1 MKTREFRPFSKK
13 DQIGYI
19 AGDMAGSFVNL
30 TMDAFFLV
38 FCTYVLKVDPKFMS
52 GLFLFARLFDAINDP
67 LIGSLPDRFS
77 IGKSGDKFKPFI
89 KIAMWPLAISI
100 LLGFFDVTKL
110 GFSTTATHIWVA
122 FTYILYGMSYT
133 GTSMPFGAMATVVTL
148 DPTERSKLSAARAI
162 GGTAIGYGFLSI
174 IPMFIWDANKN
185 PNPSGYTIVSIIAA
199 LGCIICYYILCGLTQ
214 ERYAHLAH
222 KANDGKSGYSF
233 KEVIGQAFK
242 NRAMLGIMFA
252 SIGSLIYI
260 TGNSQFGGFIFKEF
274 YQAPKM
280 QSVAMYVQLPV
291 TIAMF
296 FIVPKMQAKFG
307 KRNLLLAMLTWNFA
321 LSLFIFLK
329 PLENVT
335 AYIILNALAN
345 LGQVTFI
352 MVVWAFVA
360 DAIDYHEYK
369 FNSRNDGT
377 LYSIYT
383 FARKIG
389 STLASF
395 GATAALAAIGF
406 IATAEVQSPETISAI
421 RYLGT
426 SIPLIASI
434 IEIIGIKFIW
444 NLTKEDSENITKA
457 LRDSE

>member
-1 MKTREFRPFSKK
+1 MENKKIRPFSTK
-13 DQIGYI
+13 DQLGYI

-67 LIGSLPDRFS
+67 IIGSLPDRFS
-77 IGKSGDKFKPFI
+77 IGKSGNKFKPFI
-89 KIAMWPLAISI
+89 KIAMWPLALSI
-100 LLGFFDVTKL
+100 LLGFFDITKL

-174 IPMFIWDANKN
+174 IPMFIWDADKN
-185 PNPSGYTIVSIIAA
+185 PKPSGYMTVAIIAA
-199 LGCIICYYILCGLTQ
+199 LGCIIGYYILCLLTQ
-214 ERYAHLAH
+214 ERYAHLSQ
-222 KANDGKSGYSF
+222 NDSDPTKKYSF

-242 NRAMLGIMFA
+242 NRAMVGIMFA

-280 QSVAMYVQLPV
+280 QAVAMYAQLPI
-291 TIAMF
+291 TILMF
-296 FIVPKMQAKFG
+296 FIVPKMQRKFG
-307 KRNLLLAMLTWNFA
+307 KRNLLLTMLAWNLV
-321 LSLFIFLK
+321 LSLFLFIK
-329 PLENVT
+329 PLENVMT
-335 AYIILNALAN
+335 YIIINALAN

-369 FNSRNDGT
+369 FKSRNDGT

-406 IATAEVQSPETISAI
+406 VATSPSQSPETIAAI

-426 SIPLIASI
+426 SIPLIACI
-434 IEIIGIKFIW
+434 LEIIGMKFIW
-444 NLTKEDSENITKA
+444 NLTKEDSEKIAND
-457 LRDSE
+457 LRIN